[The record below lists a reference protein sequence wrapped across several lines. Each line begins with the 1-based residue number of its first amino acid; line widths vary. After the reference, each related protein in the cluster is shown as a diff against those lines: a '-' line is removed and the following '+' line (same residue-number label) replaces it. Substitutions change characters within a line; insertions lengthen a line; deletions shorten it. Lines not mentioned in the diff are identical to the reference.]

1 MQVLLSIWQNTYN
14 FLIGMSK
21 EMIKGLSNLGFGT
34 QIIILQGSTKSNS
47 IVAEKPFYDPNKALA
62 KS

>member
-1 MQVLLSIWQNTYN
+1 
-14 FLIGMSK
+14 MSK

-34 QIIILQGSTKSNS
+34 QIIIVQGSTKSNS
-47 IVAEKPFYDPNKALA
+47 IVADKPFYDPNKALA